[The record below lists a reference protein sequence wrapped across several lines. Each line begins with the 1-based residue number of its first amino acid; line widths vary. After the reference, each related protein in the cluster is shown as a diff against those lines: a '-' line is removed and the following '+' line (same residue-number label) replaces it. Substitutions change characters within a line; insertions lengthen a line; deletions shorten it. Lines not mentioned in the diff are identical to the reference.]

1 MEAKLY
7 NIKGKEKGTVQVPET
22 LFGVPWNAD
31 LVHQVVVSMQANA
44 RHSTAHTKDRGE
56 VRGGGKKP
64 WAQKGTGRARHGS
77 SRSPIWAHGGVAH
90 GPRNEKLYSKKIN
103 RKVREKA
110 LLTALSRKFAD
121 GEVIFIDEFNVQT
134 PKASI
139 AKSTLSALA
148 QAGFTHITAKKNNAA
163 LVIIPRAD
171 RTVIKS
177 FSNFGNINTEE
188 VRNLNV
194 VDVLES
200 KYLVILEPEA
210 AFEVL
215 TRKRV
220 VTKRTHADKVAK
232 VAKEKVVKV
241 VEEKPKRK
249 IASVKVAKPKTK
261 TAKTK

>member
-7 NIKGKEKGTVQVPET
+7 NIKGQENGTVQVPET
-22 LFGVPWNAD
+22 LFGLPWNAD

-44 RHSTAHTKDRGE
+44 RHSNAHTKDRGE

-64 WAQKGTGRARHGS
+64 WKQKGTGRARHGS

-110 LLTALSRKFAD
+110 LLTALSRKFKD
-121 GEVIFIDEFNVQT
+121 GEVIFLDKFDLQT
-134 PKASI
+134 PKAGV
-139 AKSTLSALA
+139 AKSTLASLET
-148 QAGFTHITAKKNNAA
+148 AGFVNITTKKKNAA

-171 RTVIKS
+171 MTVIKS

-188 VRNLNV
+188 VRNLNA

-215 TRKRV
+215 SKKRV
-220 VTKRTHADKVAK
+220 VTKKTPAIAK
-232 VAKEKVVKV
+232 VVAEKKV
-241 VEEKPKRK
+241 SKKPVSEEVKPKRK
-249 IASVKVAKPKTK
+249 TA
-261 TAKTK
+261 AKTK